1 MKDNNEVDITF
12 IVLALIISIAIG
24 ILCFIMNAN
33 LLISILMILY
43 LDLFCL
49 LCHIIFNSKTK

>member
-33 LLISILMILY
+33 LLISILVILY

-49 LCHIIFNSKTK
+49 LCHISFNSKTK